1 MRWYPAAGQ
10 DERATPPTT
19 NPTKEE
25 DTAADVG
32 IVNTFRAR
40 VKKHSYCAYLNFGI
54 EILKV
59 MLQIKHSFIKG
70 STNCC
75 CLPAQ

>member
-32 IVNTFRAR
+32 IVNTFRAF
-40 VKKHSYCAYLNFGI
+40 VKKTFMCIF
-54 EILKV
+54 E
-59 MLQIKHSFIKG
+59 FWD
-70 STNCC
+70 
-75 CLPAQ
+75 